1 MVKKIPISLGCR
13 KWWQLLDQSLLCDI
27 DHGYVMGEGNNMEE
41 TDRKPFSWY
50 NDNLEEAMV
59 TEEESTEEDNIDNTK
74 EDDIDDIDDDADK
87 DSIPD
92 LKSVNGSNN
101 NNKMPEPSAPPKKSK
116 KQIASKEI

>member
-1 MVKKIPISLGCR
+1 
-13 KWWQLLDQSLLCDI
+13 
-27 DHGYVMGEGNNMEE
+27 MGEGNNMEE

-50 NDNLEEAMV
+50 NDNLEEAIV
-59 TEEESTEEDNIDNTK
+59 TEEESTEEDNIDNTE
-74 EDDIDDIDDDADK
+74 EDDIDDIDDNADK

-116 KQIASKEI
+116 IQIASKEIWCWFCAMS